1 MKKLCY
7 IPFERQFSRGKE
19 SQEKLQRAK
28 LGHMPLLKRKPY
40 ELSNPPDDLNPKDL
54 VFQVRITKEIFKD
67 YQYPIDMFAYT
78 LLFICLNCKMI

>member
-19 SQEKLQRAK
+19 SQEKLQRSK
-28 LGHMPLLKRKPY
+28 LGPMPLLKRKPY

-67 YQYPIDMFAYT
+67 YQYPIY
-78 LLFICLNCKMI
+78 ICLHIHYFLYV